1 MCFSAGTGVHLGDLG
16 DEHADDVADIVEHRG
31 GGVFRGGEDG
41 NQGEERALEGETGE
55 ERALEGETG
64 EELLE
69 ELEKQ
74 GEQHGGLRVVQREVQ
89 QRRQQQRQL
98 RTQMARDLRQVEEN
112 LVRTDCREPTEMRS
126 DSSQYT

>member
-1 MCFSAGTGVHLGDLG
+1 MCFSAGIGVHLGDLG

-41 NQGEERALEGETGE
+41 NEGE

-74 GEQHGGLRVVQREVQ
+74 GEQYGGLRVVEREVQ